1 MDKATREWG
10 LGLLTIAWNE
20 GTIRSRISGPEGP
33 STTGGN
39 SGDEHE
45 PPVGVW
51 LARRGGR
58 EGGRRRDAWVRISAW
73 IGAFEVHG
81 SPSEP
86 SDPQSTVPFWD
97 WMSHP
102 VFVRN
107 KARICLV
114 GVVASRLYL
123 YLCFV

>member
-20 GTIRSRISGPEGP
+20 GTIRSRSSGPEGP

-58 EGGRRRDAWVRISAW
+58 EGEEEMRGCEYPLGS
-73 IGAFEVHG
+73 GAFEVHG

-114 GVVASRLYL
+114 GAVASRLFL